1 MRKEWLETDY
11 YTVLGVP
18 KDASAKDIKKAYRN
32 LAQKFHP
39 DKNPGDAVAEQSFK
53 QLNEAYDVLGD
64 EETRKEYDHAR
75 EMGYFVGGPGGGQQ
89 YVRVEDIFGGGGGSR
104 ARGGPFDL
112 FGDVGDLFQQAQ
124 PRRPRPQAG
133 RDLSAETSI
142 SFHDAISGTVKELSV
157 NGSHVKVKIPQG
169 IEDGARIRVRG
180 KGEPG
185 ANGGPA
191 GDLYVKVRTA
201 SHPLFGR
208 SGTNLTITVPITFV
222 EAALGADIDVP
233 TLGGTVRLRIPPGTP
248 NGKTFRVA
256 GRGVTSAKGTGDL
269 LVTVEVVVPR
279 ELNDEQR
286 ALLEEF
292 RATATGP
299 DENPRSHLGV

>member
-11 YTVLGVP
+11 YAVLGVP
-18 KDASAKDIKKAYRN
+18 KSASAKDIKKAYRA

-39 DKNPGDAVAEQSFK
+39 DKNPGDSAAEQSFK
-53 QLNEAYDVLGD
+53 ELNEAYDVVGD

-89 YVRVEDIFGGGGGSR
+89 YVRVEDTFGGGGGGSR
-104 ARGGPFDL
+104 SRGGPFDL
-112 FGDVGDLFQQAQ
+112 FGDVGDLFQRAQ
-124 PRRPRPQAG
+124 PRQPRPQPG

-157 NGSHVKVKIPQG
+157 NGSQVKVKIPQG

-180 KGEPG
+180 RGEPG
-185 ANGGPA
+185 ANGGAA
-191 GDLYVKVRTA
+191 GDLYVKVRA
-201 SHPLFGR
+201 AAHPVFGR
-208 SGTNLTITVPITFV
+208 SGINLTITVPITFV

-233 TLGGTVRLRIPPGTP
+233 TLDGTVRLRIPPGTP
-248 NGKTFRVA
+248 GGKTFRVT
-256 GRGVTSAKGTGDL
+256 GKGVTSAKGTGDL

-279 ELNDEQR
+279 DLSDEQR

-292 RATATGP
+292 RSTGP
-299 DENPRSHLGV
+299 DEHPRSHLGV